1 MRLRFISASISL
13 VFCKGSAIADAN
25 PFLAPGQKRP
35 APPAVVKPAPP
46 PPKPI
51 PRNPNLEFRGYYKFQ
66 GEWKFALF
74 DKSKNEGV
82 WLSQGEPA
90 SDGTTKIESFDS
102 KTEEIVLNG
111 GISLSLK
118 ESEGR
123 TLPIA
128 GMQQSK
134 PGSIKPKLPVPA
146 RIPAPVRNTPTR
158 TR

>member
-1 MRLRFISASISL
+1 MRLKFLSAFVSIVL
-13 VFCKGSAIADAN
+13 CNGFAFADAN

-35 APPAVVKPAPP
+35 APPPVVKPAPP

-51 PRNPNLEFRGYYKFQ
+51 SRNPNLEFRGYYKFQ

-82 WLSQGEPA
+82 WLSQGEA
-90 SDGTTKIESFDS
+90 GSDGTTKIESFDS
-102 KTEEIVLNG
+102 KSEEIVLSG
-111 GISLSLK
+111 GFSLSLK
-118 ESEGR
+118 KPEGR

-128 GMQQSK
+128 GMQKPK
-134 PGSIKPKLPVPA
+134 PGSVKSKLPVPA
-146 RIPAPVRNTPTR
+146 RIPAPVRNAPTR

>member
-1 MRLRFISASISL
+1 MRLHFVFALISL
-13 VFCKGSAIADAN
+13 GLFDGFAFADAN

-51 PRNPNLEFRGYYKFQ
+51 PRNPNLEFRGYYKFK

-82 WLSQGEPA
+82 WLSQGETG

-102 KTEEIVLNG
+102 KSEEIMLSG
-111 GISLSLK
+111 GFSLSLK
-118 ESEGR
+118 KPEGR

-128 GMQQSK
+128 GMQQPK

-146 RIPAPVRNTPTR
+146 RIPAPARKPPTR